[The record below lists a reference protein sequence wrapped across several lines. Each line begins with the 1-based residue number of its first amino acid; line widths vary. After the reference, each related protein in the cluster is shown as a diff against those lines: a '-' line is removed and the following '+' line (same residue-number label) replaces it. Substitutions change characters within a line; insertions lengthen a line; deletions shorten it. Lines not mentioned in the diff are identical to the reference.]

1 MTGVHEFDRKSI
13 HEIEKMTI
21 YDKQA
26 YISQLREYYVKLPF
40 DKTKLL
46 RCERIHKILVH
57 IIGRVILWGIKID
70 VRGNEKFPINQNV
83 VFVCNHK
90 RAFDIPLMH
99 IVLKN
104 RMPHFL
110 IKKECESGMWGG
122 ILRNIGTIFVQ
133 RENKK
138 SCEEAISMLIHNL
151 VHGEDVV
158 IFPEGTRN
166 RTQQLLLPLK
176 KGAVYVSQVSQK
188 PVVPIAIKKYGR
200 KYVVNIG
207 NKIEFETK
215 ESVREGTMRLKHI
228 LEGLLLEI

>member
-1 MTGVHEFDRKSI
+1 M
-13 HEIEKMTI
+13 
-21 YDKQA
+21 
-26 YISQLREYYVKLPF
+26 
-40 DKTKLL
+40 
-46 RCERIHKILVH
+46 
-57 IIGRVILWGIKID
+57 WGIKID

-151 VHGEDVV
+151 VHGEDIV

-207 NKIEFETK
+207 NKIVFETK
-215 ESVREGTMRLKHI
+215 ESVREGTVRLKHI

>member
-1 MTGVHEFDRKSI
+1 M
-13 HEIEKMTI
+13 
-21 YDKQA
+21 
-26 YISQLREYYVKLPF
+26 
-40 DKTKLL
+40 
-46 RCERIHKILVH
+46 
-57 IIGRVILWGIKID
+57 ILWGIKID
-70 VRGNEKFPINQNV
+70 VRGYEKFPINQNV

-133 RENKK
+133 REDKK
-138 SCEEAISMLIHNL
+138 SCEEAISVLIHNL

-207 NKIEFETK
+207 NKIVFETK
-215 ESVREGTMRLKHI
+215 ESVRAGTVRLRHI

>member
-1 MTGVHEFDRKSI
+1 
-13 HEIEKMTI
+13 
-21 YDKQA
+21 
-26 YISQLREYYVKLPF
+26 
-40 DKTKLL
+40 
-46 RCERIHKILVH
+46 
-57 IIGRVILWGIKID
+57 
-70 VRGNEKFPINQNV
+70 
-83 VFVCNHK
+83 
-90 RAFDIPLMH
+90 
-99 IVLKN
+99 
-104 RMPHFL
+104 
-110 IKKECESGMWGG
+110 MWGG

-188 PVVPIAIKKYGR
+188 TVVPIAIKKYGR

-207 NKIEFETK
+207 NKIVFETK
-215 ESVREGTMRLKHI
+215 ESVRAGTVRLRHI